1 MKLTRRDVLK
11 TIGAAVPAGLTLR
24 SALPSFAEETTTV
37 RCGWIGDTHFTNMYL
52 LPQYLKDKS
61 IQLSQEKFVL
71 SQDEI
76 NGITAGSLDMGSVGY
91 IFFLKMLDAGQDIVA
106 VSGVSEKGTRILL
119 RNGVTV
125 KSWQDLAK
133 LRVGI
138 ARGSTQDL
146 QLRSAFLKHNVDLN
160 SVNFVIFTNAVDM
173 MVGLQR
179 NLIDA
184 CSMWEPQASKA
195 IKDGVAT
202 EFEKVYP
209 YSWSSNGMLVV
220 RGDFLKAHPAAVQAI
235 VSALNA
241 ASIKLTAD
249 HAYWVQ
255 EALQFAPV
263 AADVQKL
270 AVENS
275 GQSVVLHYADL
286 VYMSKLMF
294 EAGYLK
300 HEVPAATIA
309 AHVDYS
315 ILEKATG
322 KKRTALGAPTA

>member
-11 TIGAAVPAGLTLR
+11 TIGAAVPAGLTLTN
-24 SALPSFAEETTTV
+24 ALPSFAEDVTV
-37 RCGWIGDTHFTNMYL
+37 RCGWIGDTHFTDMYL
-52 LPQYLKDKS
+52 LPQFLKDKS
-61 IQLSQEKFVL
+61 VQLSQEKFVL

-76 NGITAGSLDMGSVGY
+76 NALTAGSLDMAAVGY
-91 IFFLKMLDAGQDIVA
+91 IFFLKMLDAGQDVVA

-125 KSWQDLAK
+125 KSWAELAK
-133 LRVGI
+133 LRIGI

-146 QLRSAFLKHNVDLN
+146 QLRSALIKHNIDLN

-184 CSMWEPQASKA
+184 CSIWEPQASKA
-195 IKDGVAT
+195 IKDGIGT

-220 RGDFLKAHPAAVQAI
+220 RGDFLKAHPAAVEAI
-235 VSALNA
+235 VAALNA
-241 ASIKLTAD
+241 SSTKLSAD
-249 HAYWVQ
+249 HAYWVEQ
-255 EALQFAPV
+255 ALQFAPV

-275 GQSVVLHYADL
+275 GQSVVLHYNDL

-300 HEVPAATIA
+300 HEVPLATIA

-315 ILEKATG
+315 ILQKATG
-322 KKRTALGAPTA
+322 KTRMALGAPTA

>member
-11 TIGAAVPAGLTLR
+11 TLGAVPAGLTLAN
-24 SALPSFAEETTTV
+24 ALPSFADDATTV
-37 RCGWIGDTHFTNMYL
+37 RLGWIGDTHFTDMYL
-52 LPQYLKDKS
+52 IPQYLKDKS
-61 IQLSQEKFVL
+61 ITLNQEKFVL
-71 SQDEI
+71 SQDEV
-76 NGITAGSLDMGSVGY
+76 NALTAGSLDMAAVGY
-91 IFFLKMLDAGQDIVA
+91 IFFLKMLDAGQDVVA
-106 VSGVSEKGTRILL
+106 VSGVSEKGTRILI

-125 KSWQDLAK
+125 KSWADLAK

-146 QLRSAFLKHNVDLN
+146 QLRSALIKHNVDLN

-179 NLIDA
+179 NLIDVA
-184 CSMWEPQASKA
+184 SLWEPQASKA
-195 IKDGVAT
+195 IKDGIAT

-209 YSWSSNGMLVV
+209 YSWSSNGMLVA
-220 RGDFLKAHPAAVQAI
+220 RADFLKAHPVAVQEI
-235 VSALNA
+235 VAALYASSA
-241 ASIKLTAD
+241 KLTAD
-249 HAYWVQ
+249 HAYWVAQ
-255 EALQFAPV
+255 AANFAPV
-263 AADVQKL
+263 PSDVQQL

-286 VYMSKLMF
+286 VYMSKMMF
-294 EAGYLK
+294 DAGYLK
-300 HEVPAATIA
+300 HEVPASTIA

-322 KKRTALGAPTA
+322 KKRMALGAPSA